1 MSIQQKIDLA
11 RRELL
16 EMGLKSN
23 PLLNYVSNAK
33 TLDIFD
39 ELSEQVFDMLV
50 NDTKAMR
57 FLPIPGAYVEE
68 GQEENSNPLPPL
80 QEYLEMENGDG
91 RHEDTFLQ
99 TKLSPEKLDKVLL
112 TIENEAHTLLQEQG
126 IEVLYLAIGMLK
138 WYEDKNSSKA
148 RYAPLILIPVE
159 LKRSSAKDTF
169 SISYTQA
176 DLGPN
181 LALAAKLKGEFNVEL
196 PLFGDEL
203 DEELDVSAYLET
215 VGKYVSKLERWEVK
229 KNNIGLGL
237 FSFGKFQM
245 FTDLDPKNWPDDK
258 PPAEH
263 PLLKNLFA
271 SGFSN
276 DAQYSEGLSEHK
288 GLREPETLHLVKDSD
303 SSQTEAVLLVMQGS
317 NLVIQGP
324 PGTGKSQTITN
335 IIAEALAR
343 GKKVLFVA
351 QKMAALAVVKQ
362 RLDDCHLGDSV
373 LELHSHKSTQ
383 KAVLASI
390 KETFD
395 QGKPSIPD
403 RQNEYARLKQ
413 VRKQLDDYVAAIKAP
428 ILESGFNYIQALGL
442 HLSLQKQEGY
452 KQIHELSF
460 SLIEKWNAETLTRAE
475 RALQAVADHID
486 NFGVPVE
493 NPFYLT
499 TRAVLSPI
507 EQGQIL
513 KLAQACGDNL
523 EKITKESD
531 CLANEMAL
539 PLAKNIN
546 EVEVLY
552 RAATR
557 AMSAPKLTGVSLTT
571 DDWQLR
577 RDSVRQLVEAGLGMK
592 TLFEA
597 YKERFIEQA
606 FESVVLGIRQGLV
619 GRVDKWWRI
628 FSGKY
633 RRAKSDLQG
642 YCKEPL
648 NGKATEWLVWVDD
661 LLAYQNYQKTFNE
674 SQALGESLFG
684 AQWQGKGS
692 DWEVLTTISEW
703 LFSLYDDIGKGEVP
717 QSITQFLAGN
727 ASLVDWQDRLD
738 TLNELVQHFNPEM
751 SKLVGLIQIEQSTDL
766 YNFQH
771 FNADDLQVIVDNWCD
786 VEPLYHAARF
796 NQLKEDLVKIG
807 LAPIAEVA
815 KSWDKPT
822 ASLTLSLKVCYYS
835 GLVNSAYSKHASIH
849 RFDRIS
855 HERLINEF
863 IETDGALFDYAQES
877 LVRQLYDTLPNFN
890 APGEMDLLRREISK
904 KRRHISIRRLVGET
918 ATVLQQTKPVFMMSP
933 MSVATYLPQ
942 GAIEFDLVIFDE
954 ASQIEAPDALG
965 AIARGKQ
972 VVVVGDSK
980 QMPPTNFFG
989 RAVEL
994 SDEEAEESVTADIE
1008 SILGMMLVRGA
1019 SEAMLRWHYRS
1030 RHHSLITVS
1039 NNQFYNNKLM
1049 VFPSPGIHPD
1059 ATGLKLNHLPNT
1071 TYDRGG
1077 SRTNAGEAEY
1087 IANAVID
1094 HARHRS
1100 HLSLGVVAFSMAQ
1113 KEAIL
1118 LCVERVRREC
1128 PDTEDFFKHHEG
1140 GDEFFIKNLENVQGD
1155 ERDVI
1160 FISIGYGRSVA
1171 GNLSSSFGPVNSSG
1185 GERRL
1190 NVLISRARMVMEV
1203 FCNFVA
1209 EDMRTKAESP
1219 FGVKAL
1225 KVFLKYAETGE
1236 LVLPAETGKEAD
1248 SPFEEEVHD
1257 AIKSLGY
1264 EVEPQVGSSGFFIDL
1279 AVRDPAK
1286 PGRYILAVECDG
1298 ASYHSSASARDRD
1311 RLRQGVLEGL
1321 GWRFHR
1327 IWSTDWFRNAAGEI
1341 ERLKES
1347 IEQSIAYYNNLS
1359 ANGSSLESRTPSQK
1373 AKVSIQRE
1381 EKTAASQIVIPS
1393 YMQMAHGSLA
1403 LPSVDDFSEIDSE
1416 SLKVAIEKIVALES
1430 PIHFNVLTSRLINA
1444 AGFKKAGNKIRS
1456 NVKSHAK
1463 SLASKGR
1470 VKLSGDFLLTAS
1482 GSPVKMRDWSN
1493 LDSSSK
1499 KIEYVSDHELE
1510 ISIHHIVSDAFSIGM
1525 DDCISA
1531 ALSLLGFKRVTA
1543 IAKERMEALISTML
1557 FSGALATSNNRLQL
1571 KV

>member
-1 MSIQQKIDLA
+1 
-11 RRELL
+11 
-16 EMGLKSN
+16 
-23 PLLNYVSNAK
+23 
-33 TLDIFD
+33 
-39 ELSEQVFDMLV
+39 
-50 NDTKAMR
+50 
-57 FLPIPGAYVEE
+57 
-68 GQEENSNPLPPL
+68 
-80 QEYLEMENGDG
+80 
-91 RHEDTFLQ
+91 
-99 TKLSPEKLDKVLL
+99 
-112 TIENEAHTLLQEQG
+112 
-126 IEVLYLAIGMLK
+126 
-138 WYEDKNSSKA
+138 
-148 RYAPLILIPVE
+148 
-159 LKRSSAKDTF
+159 
-169 SISYTQA
+169 
-176 DLGPN
+176 
-181 LALAAKLKGEFNVEL
+181 
-196 PLFGDEL
+196 
-203 DEELDVSAYLET
+203 
-215 VGKYVSKLERWEVK
+215 
-229 KNNIGLGL
+229 
-237 FSFGKFQM
+237 
-245 FTDLDPKNWPDDK
+245 
-258 PPAEH
+258 
-263 PLLKNLFA
+263 
-271 SGFSN
+271 
-276 DAQYSEGLSEHK
+276 
-288 GLREPETLHLVKDSD
+288 
-303 SSQTEAVLLVMQGS
+303 
-317 NLVIQGP
+317 
-324 PGTGKSQTITN
+324 
-335 IIAEALAR
+335 
-343 GKKVLFVA
+343 
-351 QKMAALAVVKQ
+351 
-362 RLDDCHLGDSV
+362 
-373 LELHSHKSTQ
+373 
-383 KAVLASI
+383 
-390 KETFD
+390 
-395 QGKPSIPD
+395 
-403 RQNEYARLKQ
+403 
-413 VRKQLDDYVAAIKAP
+413 
-428 ILESGFNYIQALGL
+428 
-442 HLSLQKQEGY
+442 
-452 KQIHELSF
+452 
-460 SLIEKWNAETLTRAE
+460 
-475 RALQAVADHID
+475 
-486 NFGVPVE
+486 
-493 NPFYLT
+493 
-499 TRAVLSPI
+499 
-507 EQGQIL
+507 
-513 KLAQACGDNL
+513 
-523 EKITKESD
+523 
-531 CLANEMAL
+531 
-539 PLAKNIN
+539 
-546 EVEVLY
+546 
-552 RAATR
+552 
-557 AMSAPKLTGVSLTT
+557 MSAPKLTGVTLTT

-577 RDSVRQLVEAGLGMK
+577 RDSVRQLIEAGSGMK
-592 TLFEA
+592 TLFQT
-597 YKERFIEQA
+597 YRERFIEQA

-661 LLAYQNYQKTFNE
+661 LLAYQTHQKTFNE
-674 SQALGESLFG
+674 FQTLGESLFG

-692 DWEVLTTISEW
+692 DWEVLATISEW
-703 LFSLYDDIGKGEVP
+703 LFSLYDDIGKGDVP
-717 QSITQFLAGN
+717 PSITQFLAGN
-727 ASLVDWQDRLD
+727 SSLVDWQERLD
-738 TLNELVQHFNPEM
+738 KLNEWVQKFNPEM
-751 SKLVGLIQIEQSTDL
+751 SKLVDLIQIEQDTDL
-766 YNFQH
+766 QNYQH
-771 FNADDLQVIVDNWCD
+771 FNADELQVILDKWCD
-786 VEPLYHAARF
+786 VELLYHAARF

-807 LAPIAEVA
+807 LAPFADVA

-835 GLVNSAYSKHASIH
+835 GLVNYAYSKHASIQ
-849 RFDRIS
+849 RFDRIN
-855 HERLINEF
+855 HERLIKEF
-863 IETDGALFDYAQES
+863 IETDSALFDFAQES
-877 LVRQLYDTLPNFN
+877 LVSSLYEALPNFN

-994 SDEEAEESVTADIE
+994 SDDDAEESVTADIE

-1039 NNQFYNNKLM
+1039 NSQFYNNKLM

-1059 ATGLKLNHLPNT
+1059 ATGLKLHHLPNT

-1077 SRTNAGEAEY
+1077 SRTNAGEAEH
-1087 IANAVID
+1087 IANAVMD
-1094 HARHRS
+1094 HARNRS

-1113 KEAIL
+1113 REAIL
-1118 LCVERVRREC
+1118 LCVERMRREF

-1160 FISIGYGRSVA
+1160 FISIGYGRSAA
-1171 GNLSSSFGPVNSSG
+1171 GNVSSSFGPVNMSG

-1190 NVLISRARMVMEV
+1190 NVLISRARMAMEV
-1203 FCNFVA
+1203 FSNFVA
-1209 EDMRTKAESP
+1209 EDMRTKADTP

-1236 LVLPAETGKEAD
+1236 LVQATETGKEAD

-1279 AVRDPAK
+1279 AVRDPEK

-1341 ERLKES
+1341 DRLKES

-1359 ANGSSLESRTPSQK
+1359 TNGLSVESRTPSQK

-1381 EKTAASQIVIPS
+1381 AKADASQVVIPR
-1393 YMQMAHGSLA
+1393 YIQTAHGSLA
-1403 LPSVDDFSEIDSE
+1403 LPSVDDFSGIDSG
-1416 SLKVAIEKIVALES
+1416 SLRVAIERIVSFES
-1430 PIHFNVLTSRLINA
+1430 PIHFNVLTTRLINA
-1444 AGFKKAGNKIRS
+1444 AGFKKAGNKIRN
-1456 NVKSHAK
+1456 NVKSQVD
-1463 SLASKGR
+1463 SLAAKGR
-1470 VKLSGDFLLTAS
+1470 VKLSGDFLLIAS

-1510 ISIHHIVSDAFSIGM
+1510 ISIHHTVSDAFSIGM

-1543 IAKERMEALISTML
+1543 IAKERMEKLISTML
-1557 FSGALATSNNRLQL
+1557 LRGLLGESNSRLQL
-1571 KV
+1571 KGKTEPV